1 MSRWLPQPRM
11 LALAGAGAALLALFL
26 WVALRSGP
34 LAPVAVTVATVESRA
49 ITPALFGIGN
59 VEARYSYK
67 IGPTYAGRI
76 KRLDVQVGDRVRAGQ
91 LLGEMDP
98 VDLDD
103 RARSQDAVL
112 RRAGAAVQE
121 AEARQAYAQSQLRR
135 YEQLVAVRMVSEEVG
150 TAKRQEGQVA
160 DAALAGAREE
170 LARARADRGA
180 LRAQHGNL
188 RLVAPVDGIVV
199 ARDADP
205 GTTIVAG
212 QAAVEVID
220 PGSLWINVRFD
231 QVHAAGLAPGL
242 PARIA
247 LRSRAGQSLAGHV
260 ARIEPL
266 ADTVTEETLA
276 KVRFDAAPDAL
287 PPIGELAEVTVSLP
301 TLAAAPVIPNAAIQ
315 RREHALG
322 VWRIV
327 AGQAQFTPVTLGDA
341 DLDGWVQVRAGLR
354 QGEQIVV
361 HSDKALAPDSR
372 IRVVPQLSGVSR

>member
-1 MSRWLPQPRM
+1 MSRRLPQRRTLM
-11 LALAGAGAALLALFL
+11 LAGAGAMLLILFL
-26 WVALRSGP
+26 WVALRTGP

-49 ITPALFGIGN
+49 ITPALFGIGT
-59 VEARYSYK
+59 VETRYSYK

-76 KRLDVQVGDRVRAGQ
+76 KRLDVHVGDRIKAGQ

-98 VDLDD
+98 VDLDE

-112 RRAGAAVQE
+112 RRAEAAVRE

-160 DAALAGAREE
+160 DAALTGAREE

-180 LRAQHGNL
+180 VRAQHGNL

-212 QAAVEVID
+212 QAAVEVVD
-220 PGSLWINVRFD
+220 PNSLWINVRFD
-231 QVHAAGLAPGL
+231 QVHAGGLAPGL

-247 LRSRAGQSLAGHV
+247 LRSRAGQGLDGHV

-287 PPIGELAEVTVSLP
+287 PPIGELAEVTVRLP
-301 TLAAAPVIPNAAIQ
+301 TLPAAPVIPNAAIQ
-315 RREHALG
+315 RRGQVLG
-322 VWRIV
+322 VWRVV
-327 AGQAQFTPVTLGDA
+327 AGQAQFVPVTLGDA

-354 QGEQIVV
+354 QGDQIVV
-361 HSDKALAPDSR
+361 HSDKTLTPDSR
-372 IRVVPQLSGVSR
+372 IRVVPRLAGVPR

>member
-1 MSRWLPQPRM
+1 MSRRLPQRRTLM
-11 LALAGAGAALLALFL
+11 LAGAGAMLLILFL
-26 WVALRSGP
+26 WVALRTGP
-34 LAPVAVTVATVESRA
+34 LAPVAVTVETVGSRA
-49 ITPALFGIGN
+49 ITPALFGIGT

-76 KRLDVQVGDRVRAGQ
+76 KRLDVHVGDLVRAGQ

-98 VDLDD
+98 VDLDE

-112 RRAGAAVQE
+112 RRAEAAVRE

-170 LARARADRGA
+170 LARARADRSA
-180 LRAQHGNL
+180 VRAQHGNL

-212 QAAVEVID
+212 QAAVEVVD
-220 PGSLWINVRFD
+220 PNSLWINVRFD
-231 QVHAAGLAPGL
+231 QVHAAGLVPGL

-247 LRSRAGQSLAGHV
+247 LRSRAGQSLDGHV
-260 ARIEPL
+260 VRIEPL

-276 KVRFDAAPDAL
+276 KVRFDAAPEAL
-287 PPIGELAEVTVSLP
+287 PPIGELAEVTVRLP
-301 TLAAAPVIPNAAIQ
+301 ALPAALAIPNAAIQ
-315 RREHALG
+315 RRGQVLG
-322 VWRIV
+322 VWRVV
-327 AGQAQFTPVTLGDA
+327 AGQAQFAPVTLGDA

-354 QGEQIVV
+354 QGDQIVV
-361 HSDKALAPDSR
+361 HSGKALAPDSR
-372 IRVVPQLSGVSR
+372 IRVVPRLAGVPR